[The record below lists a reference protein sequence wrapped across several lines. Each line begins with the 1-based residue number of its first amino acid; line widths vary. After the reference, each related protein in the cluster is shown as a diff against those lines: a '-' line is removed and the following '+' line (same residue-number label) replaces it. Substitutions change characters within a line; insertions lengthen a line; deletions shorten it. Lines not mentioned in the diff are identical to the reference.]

1 MLPGEGRWSPQF
13 LGLFLPPPWLG
24 QLPEGPAPR
33 IRLPSRRAE
42 TAICLLRSAEF
53 SLSTPSPAPQ
63 RRPTPGPRPCRT
75 RRFPR
80 TRALCLQPWEGPGPP
95 ETAPGLGGRSGC
107 AGRRLSRASPSQAAR
122 ASAASPRGPA
132 LPPAGG
138 PRSGTRGTG
147 VCSNSPR
154 LRDARYAPR
163 AVRPEP
169 LSVAPE
175 PATRARDPGEAG
187 RDRTGHFRRLRAAI
201 APPLPASAT
210 RVGRAGS
217 RKELH
222 GAGRGRRGGAV
233 SGPGWRVRL
242 LGLSRGG
249 SLRRDAPKPVPRSHG
264 AGRPGRGADGA
275 ARAAAGPVGAAAGG
289 GGLGPG
295 GLRRVGAAAAARLP
309 PRAAAPAGAVCRREC
324 QAGGARV
331 VVAARP
337 SWEDSGP
344 GLWGRQDCK
353 DCVCWGHLCY
363 NLFCERASASL
374 GPDSLGLQV
383 LAAHRCGLR
392 PAVGYE
398 LNPWLVGLA
407 RLRAWRAG
415 CAGSV
420 RYHREDLWKLPL
432 LEDKLQA
439 ELPAGARVVSGR
451 FPLPTWQPVAVVGE
465 GLDRVWAYDIHR
477 GGPAGQA
484 VPGPSSASI
493 LGTPNSQNG

>member
-1 MLPGEGRWSPQF
+1 MLYKPSARRPFWRGAVGARKEARDFGLEVGAALLLFSTQVSGVGHKDTCLPRWWQRGPSVKQSALGGGVAGGQWYPAGPRCLKQRPSPLGLLTGHGWRRSLCADKFLPLKAFWPQEGVLALSCQFPLPFPSSARALLGAPSFFVCVMLPGEGRWSPQF

-217 RKELH
+217 RRELR

-249 SLRRDAPKPVPRSHG
+249 SLRRDAPKPVQ
-264 AGRPGRGADGA
+264 
-275 ARAAAGPVGAAAGG
+275 RALLAGG
-289 GGLGPG
+289 FG
-295 GLRRVGAAAAARLP
+295 
-309 PRAAAPAGAVCRREC
+309 
-324 QAGGARV
+324 
-331 VVAARP
+331 
-337 SWEDSGP
+337 
-344 GLWGRQDCK
+344 
-353 DCVCWGHLCY
+353 
-363 NLFCERASASL
+363 SL
-374 GPDSLGLQV
+374 
-383 LAAHRCGLR
+383 H
-392 PAVGYE
+392 
-398 LNPWLVGLA
+398 
-407 RLRAWRAG
+407 
-415 CAGSV
+415 
-420 RYHREDLWKLPL
+420 
-432 LEDKLQA
+432 
-439 ELPAGARVVSGR
+439 
-451 FPLPTWQPVAVVGE
+451 T
-465 GLDRVWAYDIHR
+465 
-477 GGPAGQA
+477 
-484 VPGPSSASI
+484 PGP
-493 LGTPNSQNG
+493 